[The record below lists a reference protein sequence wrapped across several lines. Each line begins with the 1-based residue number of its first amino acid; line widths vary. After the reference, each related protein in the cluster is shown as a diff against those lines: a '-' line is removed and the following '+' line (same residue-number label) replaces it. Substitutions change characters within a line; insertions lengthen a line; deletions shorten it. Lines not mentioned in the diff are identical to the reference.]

1 MGRWR
6 TPREPQAL
14 TARFGAD
21 PVAAAAKAFSEAN
34 AAAPGLFEL
43 GRYSPETARATGYD
57 CLIPPAP

>member
-34 AAAPGLFEL
+34 AAAPGL
-43 GRYSPETARATGYD
+43 
-57 CLIPPAP
+57 